1 MFITLCRYDNFRV
14 LEDRSLYTT
23 GSSDSDLILVQRLIT
38 HIKKKFKHQRDCY
51 PYYSYGSIPVYNHTK
66 NMHVTQC
73 AQYTLIMHTFT
84 SHTHPLKYVHIH
96 MQAHT
101 HAGTYCT
108 CVLQETRVDEILSR
122 ELQLMQF
129 FKSIFSVTTMFSAT
143 QKFLTL

>member
-1 MFITLCRYDNFRV
+1 MFITLCRYHNFRV

-96 MQAHT
+96 MQAIHMQVHT
-101 HAGTYCT
+101 VPVFCRK
-108 CVLQETRVDEILSR
+108 QE
-122 ELQLMQF
+122 LMKSYQENFSLCNFASQF
-129 FKSIFSVTTMFSAT
+129 FLLPLC
-143 QKFLTL
+143 FLQHRNF